1 MRIRTEEEVVKEE
14 RGKEEHENTK
24 HRRYH
29 LYLIYSLKNK
39 QLPPTTNRT

>member
-24 HRRYH
+24 HRSH
-29 LYLIYSLKNK
+29 VYLIYSLTNK